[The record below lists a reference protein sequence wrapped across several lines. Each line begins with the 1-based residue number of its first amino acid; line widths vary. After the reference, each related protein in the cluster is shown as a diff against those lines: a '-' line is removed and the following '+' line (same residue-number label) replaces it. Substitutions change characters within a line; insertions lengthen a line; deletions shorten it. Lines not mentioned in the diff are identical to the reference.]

1 LTQSDSVLSN
11 DSSELARLVSTEV
24 LVGQG
29 FADHETIESL
39 YAAGAGQKEVICAT
53 LLASVSDR
61 SAGEIRQSVTQGL
74 YSWGQVFSDLGLT
87 SDLDASFERMLAG
100 ITPVGTP

>member
-1 LTQSDSVLSN
+1 
-11 DSSELARLVSTEV
+11 
-24 LVGQG
+24 
-29 FADHETIESL
+29 
-39 YAAGAGQKEVICAT
+39 VICAT

-100 ITPVGTP
+100 ITPIGTP